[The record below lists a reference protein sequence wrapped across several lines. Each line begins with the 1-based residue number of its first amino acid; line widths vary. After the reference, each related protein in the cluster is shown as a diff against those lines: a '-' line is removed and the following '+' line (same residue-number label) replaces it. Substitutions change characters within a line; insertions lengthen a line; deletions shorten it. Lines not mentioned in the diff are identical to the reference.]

1 MRELL
6 RFVATRIGVPT
17 YERLMAHSVL
27 KHQFDRLKSVRAFE
41 KREALWADCI
51 TQKVKESDRITYVEF
66 GVHTGYSIKY
76 FAQKNSNKDS
86 VFIGLDSFEGL
97 PADWGVLPKGTFD
110 VKGAIPRTDDNR
122 ITFIKGWFQNTW
134 DQLVAKLSRA
144 ETLIVHY
151 DADLYSST
159 LFALSKMDS
168 LNRPYIAIFDEFA
181 GHEARALYNYLQAF
195 NASVSFLGQTV
206 VNGYPIHVA
215 CEIVPSNNA
224 RVISTQLR
232 PAS

>member
-1 MRELL
+1 
-6 RFVATRIGVPT
+6 
-17 YERLMAHSVL
+17 
-27 KHQFDRLKSVRAFE
+27 
-41 KREALWADCI
+41 
-51 TQKVKESDRITYVEF
+51 
-66 GVHTGYSIKY
+66 
-76 FAQKNSNKDS
+76 

-97 PADWGVLPKGTFD
+97 PEDWDALPKGTFD
-110 VKGAIPRTDDNR
+110 VKGAIPQTDDNR

-195 NASVSFLGQTV
+195 NASVSFSLARQWSMDIRSTSRARSSRATV
-206 VNGYPIHVA
+206 RALYPL
-215 CEIVPSNNA
+215 
-224 RVISTQLR
+224 STQLR
-232 PAS
+232 PDS